1 MNTFRLPTIVCFD
14 DNALDIL
21 KEYKNLNA
29 VIFTD
34 PFMVESGVAH
44 MIAQKLSSCKS
55 VNIFGDVIPDP
66 PIDLVVEGLKFINKY
81 SADVIVAL
89 GGGSSIDAAKAV
101 SFMAKSI
108 SNRNDIKL
116 IAIPTTSGTGSEVTK
131 FSVIT
136 DDKAGIKYPLIHD
149 DIQPD
154 IAILAPELVMTA
166 PPSITADTGFDVIT
180 HALEA
185 YISTEANEFSDA
197 LAEKALELAFEY
209 LTTAHSDGNNLV
221 ARDKMHK
228 ASCLA
233 GMAFNMVSL
242 GINHSIAHALGA
254 KFHIPHGRA
263 NAMLLPHVMLFN
275 ADLPHAFGSTY
286 DAYST
291 AANKLAKIAL
301 HIGIKTVRVKYAVR
315 DLCDTIYSIGRAC
328 GVPATLG
335 EAKVSE
341 YDYLKQ
347 KESIINSALNDACTQ
362 TNPRPVTREGIEEI
376 LSNIAKF

>member
-1 MNTFRLPTIVCFD
+1 MDTFRLPTIVCFD
-14 DNALDIL
+14 ENALDIL
-21 KEYKNLNA
+21 KEYKDLNA

-34 PFMVESGVAH
+34 PFMVESGMAH
-44 MIAQKLSSCKS
+44 MIAQKLSACRS

-66 PIDLVVEGLKFINKY
+66 PIDLVAEGLKFINKY
-81 SADVIVAL
+81 SADIIVAL

-101 SFMAKSI
+101 AFMAKTT
-108 SNRNDIKL
+108 SNRSDIKL

-131 FSVIT
+131 FAVIT
-136 DDKAGIKYPLIHD
+136 DDKAGVKYPLIHN

-154 IAILAPELVMTA
+154 IAILAPELVKTA
-166 PPSITADTGFDVIT
+166 PPAITSDTGFDVLT

-185 YISTEANEFSDA
+185 YISTSANEFSDA
-197 LAEKALELAFEY
+197 LAEKALELAFQY
-209 LTTAHSDGNNLV
+209 LPIAYKDGNNIE

-275 ADLPHAFGSTY
+275 ADLPHAFGSTD
-286 DAYST
+286 DAYT
-291 AANKLAKIAL
+291 VAAKKLAKIAL
-301 HIGIKTVRVKYAVR
+301 LIGIKTVKVKYAVR
-315 DLCDTIYSIGRAC
+315 DLCDTIYSIGREC
-328 GVPATLG
+328 GVPATLA

-341 YDYLKQ
+341 QDYFKQ
-347 KESIINSALNDACTQ
+347 KESIINSALNDACTL
-362 TNPRPVTREGIEEI
+362 TNPRTVTSEGIEEI